1 MALAYL
7 LGKPSAKLLKV
18 NLNIPLLLVLSIIP
32 DMDILFIP
40 QMHRGPTH
48 SIITATLVFIP
59 IFVVYR
65 QKAVPYFTALI
76 SHSLVGDFLVGGRV
90 MLFWPLTKAEF
101 GLHEL
106 GSYYINI
113 ENPINVALEIA
124 LFLIATVI
132 MFKTKDIYQFFGNKK
147 TNIVLIIPIFSVLL
161 PSVVSYP
168 LHVPVLLIP
177 PHLFYL
183 VLFSASVL
191 IVLVGFFKKRNWG

>member
-32 DMDILFIP
+32 DIDILLIP

-48 SIITATLVFIP
+48 SIITAVLVFIP
-59 IFVVYR
+59 FFVVYR
-65 QKAVPYFTALI
+65 KKAVPYFIALF
-76 SHSLVGDFLVGGRV
+76 SHSLIGDFFVGGQV
-90 MLFWPLTKAEF
+90 MLFWPLTRAEF
-101 GLHEL
+101 GLHDL

-113 ENPINVALEIA
+113 ENPINVALELA
-124 LFLIATVI
+124 LFLNATVI
-132 MFKTKDIYQFFGNKK
+132 MFKTRDIYQFFRNKK

-168 LHVPVLLIP
+168 LYVPVLLIP

-191 IVLVGFFKKRNWG
+191 IVLVGFFKKRNLG